1 MVPAPWV
8 YYPRLYPSQDH
19 PITKNL
25 NRIKGMF
32 VNTIDTV
39 GLDPAIRKTVL
50 LTSSAQ
56 SRTITPPV
64 IIRLKEAEQ
73 LPDEQQ
79 YSKSHLSAAVLL
91 EGVFPSAFRNR
102 MISGLADGKDFA
114 FRDSSEET
122 RMIVV
127 ADGDIIRNE
136 VRRMGNQ
143 GTPYPLGQDRLTGE
157 MMGNRDFII
166 NCLNYLVDDH
176 GLMELRSREMKLRLL
191 DRTRI
196 REEKL
201 FWQMVNLVVPVL
213 LVIMSGLAYSYFR
226 KRIYTRQG

>member
-1 MVPAPWV
+1 
-8 YYPRLYPSQDH
+8 
-19 PITKNL
+19 
-25 NRIKGMF
+25 
-32 VNTIDTV
+32 
-39 GLDPAIRKTVL
+39 
-50 LTSSAQ
+50 
-56 SRTITPPV
+56 
-64 IIRLKEAEQ
+64 
-73 LPDEQQ
+73 
-79 YSKSHLSAAVLL
+79 
-91 EGVFPSAFRNR
+91 
-102 MISGLADGKDFA
+102 
-114 FRDSSEET
+114 
-122 RMIVV
+122 
-127 ADGDIIRNE
+127 
-136 VRRMGNQ
+136 
-143 GTPYPLGQDRLTGE
+143 